1 MMDEP
6 LGISPTN
13 DFAYKKVFGSQANSL
28 ALISLLNAIL
38 NLPRRIASVT
48 IQNPFNYQDFYEDKL
63 SVLDIRAVDEAG
75 AIYDVEM
82 QIDAHVG
89 LIQRLVFYGCEL
101 YAGQMRS
108 GDNYSDPNLCSR
120 FVCSRE
126 YCGPIHDAFTM
137 HFAW

>member
-1 MMDEP
+1 MINEI

-13 DFAYKKVFGSQANSL
+13 DFAYKKVFGSQANDI

-63 SVLDIRAVDEAG
+63 SVLDIKAVDEAG
-75 AIYDVEM
+75 AIYDIEM
-82 QIDAHVG
+82 QIDAHLG

-101 YAGQMRS
+101 YSGQIRAGDS
-108 GDNYSDPNLCSR
+108 
-120 FVCSRE
+120 
-126 YCGPIHDAFTM
+126 
-137 HFAW
+137 